1 MILLVVLLFVNLMKC
16 LLLILLENSEV
27 FICKRYVRYL
37 ELLFVIR
44 NLMYM
49 YIFLRSINNNV
60 NMILLLEVGF
70 I

>member
-1 MILLVVLLFVNLMKC
+1 MKC

-70 I
+70 IWICI